1 MPRKGKNMKRFML
14 TVVVSGSVIMSVSH
28 AEPAQP
34 EVEKVYGKLQKV
46 LKEYG
51 IRRWTQANY
60 NLRVTH
66 KTNKLMVHTIHK
78 TGYISPKPVEVE
90 GPNYDGL
97 IVEARVGMG
106 QYSGQAEIPQEWKRT
121 YWTTF
126 INAYSIDKGKSH
138 LYLSISYGSRTD
150 KQMIEKIK
158 KCFGPIV
165 EPISS
170 DNITKAKLI
179 EK

>member
-1 MPRKGKNMKRFML
+1 MKRFML
-14 TVVVSGSVIMSVSH
+14 TLVVAGSVIMSVSH

-66 KTNKLMVHTIHK
+66 KTNKFMVHTVHK
-78 TGYISPKPVEVE
+78 TGFISPKPVEVE

-97 IVEARVGMG
+97 IIEARVGIG
-106 QYSGQAEIPQEWKRT
+106 QYAGSAEIPQDWKRP

-126 INAYSIDKGKSH
+126 INAYSINEGKSH
-138 LYLSISYGSRTD
+138 LSISISYGSRTD

-165 EPISS
+165 DPISL
-170 DNITKAKLI
+170 NKATKSKLVK
-179 EK
+179 E